1 MFLVGVRLL
10 YEELEVFMKRLTF
23 VFFVLFIIL
32 GFTDGVAQALVTLSG
47 KVTSSD
53 GSPVVQA
60 TLAVEGTSYGTYSDD
75 NGNYTLS
82 LPEGKYTL
90 VVSFVG
96 FKSQRKDIGLTG
108 KKVVDFVL
116 QEDAVGLKDV
126 EVYAKSKSQKLRE
139 SSFAVNALDVKP
151 IVNSLNNLNELVNRA
166 SGIKVRQEGG
176 VGSDFDLSINGMSGN
191 SVRYF
196 IDGVP
201 LETKGSEVSLANLPV
216 NIIDHIEMY
225 KGVVPSYLG
234 SDALGGAINI
244 VTKKEK
250 KNYLDVS
257 YGIGSFHTHKAD
269 MNAQIVFPKSGI
281 IVRPT
286 VGVNYSKNDY
296 MMKGVEVWDE
306 SVRKYVPSDR
316 KRFHDD
322 YFSLLAQVEVGVT
335 GKSWADDFFV
345 TASYSKVNKEL
356 QTGSIQTK
364 VYGMAER
371 KGDAYNVSAQYRK
384 KDFILKGL
392 QMQSVLSHTWDHS
405 LTVDTAYRVYD
416 WNGDYIESSRNEITG
431 RERSLRHYKRPTTM
445 FRSNWDYLINQHHS
459 INFNYLVNRT
469 GNDRYDD
476 VDDSFVPSND
486 IVCKH
491 IIGLSYHQQFLQN
504 KIENT
509 FFVKDYVNHLNIRQ
523 TDLYWQTGSDKVMG
537 SNTNN
542 YWGYGVGTRIKFI
555 EPVALKVSF
564 EHSVRLPLARELLGN
579 GSTIYA
585 NTALNPERSDNVNVG
600 AFGTWHPAT
609 GHSLYYEVNGFMRFV
624 DDYIQAVVAEK
635 EGMMQYENV
644 PAVHIKGVEGEVRYS
659 WKRNLQCMANVSWQD
674 ARDQRKYK
682 DDGKLSATYL
692 NRVPNRPWLFG
703 AAEANYTFYDV
714 LLKNSSLRLGAS
726 YQWVHWYFLT
736 WEAYGAKESKAQIPA
751 QHVIN
756 ADMTYSLENGKY
768 NISVSCDNIFDRLV
782 YDHYKLQKPG
792 RSFFLKFRMFLN

>member
-1 MFLVGVRLL
+1 
-10 YEELEVFMKRLTF
+10 MKRLTF

-53 GSPVVQA
+53 GSPVAQA
-60 TLAVEGTSYGTYSDD
+60 TLAVEGTSYGTYSDN

-82 LPEGKYTL
+82 LPEGKYILTA
-90 VVSFVG
+90 SFVG
-96 FKSQRKDIGLTG
+96 FKSQRKNIELRR
-108 KKVVDFVL
+108 KKSVDFVL
-116 QEDAVGLKDV
+116 QENAVGLKDV

-306 SVRKYVPSDR
+306 SVRKYVPSNR

-335 GKSWADDFFV
+335 GKPWADDFFV

-371 KGDAYNVSAQYRK
+371 NGDAYNVSAQYRK

-392 QMQSVLSHTWDHS
+392 QMQSILSHTWDHS

-445 FRSNWDYLINQHHS
+445 FRSNWDYRINQHHS
-459 INFNYLVNRT
+459 VNFNYLVNRT

-523 TDLYWQTGSDKVMG
+523 TDLYWQTGSDEVIG

-542 YWGYGVGTRIKFI
+542 YWGYGVGTRVKFI

-692 NRVPNRPWLFG
+692 DRVPNRPWLFG

-756 ADMTYSLENGKY
+756 ADMTYSLGNGKY

>member
-1 MFLVGVRLL
+1 
-10 YEELEVFMKRLTF
+10 MKRLTF

-32 GFTDGVAQALVTLSG
+32 GLTDGVAQAFVTLSG

-53 GSPVVQA
+53 GTPVVQA

-75 NGNYTLS
+75 NGNYSLS

-96 FKSQRKDIGLTG
+96 FKSQRKDIELRG
-108 KKVVDFVL
+108 KKSVDFIL

-269 MNAQIVFPKSGI
+269 MNAQIVFPKSGL

-392 QMQSVLSHTWDHS
+392 QMQSILSHTWDHS

-431 RERSLRHYKRPTTM
+431 REKSLRHYKRPTTM
-445 FRSNWDYLINQHHS
+445 FRSNWDYRINQHHS

-523 TDLYWQTGSDKVMG
+523 TDLYWQTGSDEVMG

-542 YWGYGVGTRIKFI
+542 YWGYGVGTRVKFL
-555 EPVALKVSF
+555 EPVALKISF

-585 NTALNPERSDNVNVG
+585 NTALNPERSDNVNLG

-714 LLKNSSLRLGAS
+714 LLKNSSLRLGTS

-736 WEAYGAKESKAQIPA
+736 WEAYGSKESKAQIPA

>member
-1 MFLVGVRLL
+1 
-10 YEELEVFMKRLTF
+10 MKHLTF
-23 VFFVLFIIL
+23 IFIFFLAVF
-32 GFTDGVAQALVTLSG
+32 GFSDALAQELAILSG
-47 KVTSSD
+47 KITSSD
-53 GSPVVQA
+53 GHPVAQA
-60 TLAVEGTSYGTYSDD
+60 SLAIEGTSYGTYSND
-75 NGNYTLS
+75 NGSYRLE
-82 LPEGKYTL
+82 LPEGTYT
-90 VVSFVG
+90 VVASFIG
-96 FKSQRKDIGLTG
+96 YESQKKSVKLTE
-108 KKVVDFVL
+108 KKTVDFILKEETV
-116 QEDAVGLKDV
+116 ALKDV

-139 SSFAVNALDVKP
+139 GAFAVNALDVKP
-151 IVNSLNNLNELVNRA
+151 VVNSLSNLNELVNRT
-166 SGIKVRQEGG
+166 SGVKVRQEGG
-176 VGSDFDLSINGMSGN
+176 VGSDYDLSINGMSGN

-225 KGVVPSYLG
+225 KGVVPAYLG

-250 KNYLDVS
+250 KNYLDMS

-269 MNAQIVFPKSGI
+269 LNAQIVFPKSGV

-296 MMKGVEVWDE
+296 TMKGVEVWDE
-306 SVRKYVPSDR
+306 SVRKYVPSNR

-335 GKSWADDFFV
+335 GKPWADDFFV
-345 TASYSKVNKEL
+345 TASYSKVDKEL

-371 KGDAYNVSAQYRK
+371 NGSAYNVSAQYRK
-384 KDFILKGL
+384 KDFLLKGL
-392 QMQSVLSHTWDHS
+392 QMHSMLSHTWEYS

-445 FRSNWDYLINQHHS
+445 FRSNWDYRFNPQHAV
-459 INFNYLVNRT
+459 NLNYLVNRT
-469 GNDRYDD
+469 GNDRYDE
-476 VDDSFVPSND
+476 VDSGFEPSND
-486 IVCKH
+486 VVCKH
-491 IIGLSYHQQFLQN
+491 IIGLSYHQQLWQD
-504 KIENT
+504 KMENT

-523 TDLYWQTGSDKVMG
+523 TDLYWQTGSDKVKG
-537 SNTNN
+537 ESTGN
-542 YWGYGVGTRIKFI
+542 YWGYGAGTRVSFW
-555 EPVALKVSF
+555 EPLALKASF

-585 NTALNPERSDNVNVG
+585 NTALNPEKSDNVNLGV
-600 AFGTWHPAT
+600 FGTWHPGA
-609 GHSLYYEVNGFMRFV
+609 GHVLYYEVNGFMRFV

-635 EGMMQYENV
+635 EGMMQYQNV
-644 PAVHIKGVEGEVRYS
+644 PAVHIKGLEGEVRYS

-682 DDGKLSATYL
+682 EDGKLSATYL

-703 AAEANYTFYDV
+703 AAEVNYTFHDV
-714 LLKNSSLRLGAS
+714 CRKTAACVWRPL
-726 YQWVHWYFLT
+726 
-736 WEAYGAKESKAQIPA
+736 
-751 QHVIN
+751 
-756 ADMTYSLENGKY
+756 
-768 NISVSCDNIFDRLV
+768 ISGYTGTI
-782 YDHYKLQKPG
+782 
-792 RSFFLKFRMFLN
+792 

>member
-1 MFLVGVRLL
+1 
-10 YEELEVFMKRLTF
+10 MKHLTF
-23 VFFVLFIIL
+23 VFIFFWAVF
-32 GFTDGVAQALVTLSG
+32 GFSDALAQELAILSG
-47 KVTSSD
+47 KITSSD
-53 GSPVVQA
+53 GHPVAQA
-60 TLAVEGTSYGTYSDD
+60 SLAIEGTSYGTYSND
-75 NGNYTLS
+75 NGSYRLE
-82 LPEGKYTL
+82 LPEGTYT
-90 VVSFVG
+90 VIASFIG
-96 FKSQRKDIGLTG
+96 YESQKKSVKLTG
-108 KKVVDFVL
+108 KKTVDFIL
-116 QEDAVGLKDV
+116 QEETVALKDV

-139 SSFAVNALDVKP
+139 GAFAVNALDVKP
-151 IVNSLNNLNELVNRA
+151 VVNSLSNLNELVNRT

-176 VGSDFDLSINGMSGN
+176 VGSDYDLSINGMSGN

-196 IDGVP
+196 IDGAP

-225 KGVVPSYLG
+225 KGVVPAYLG

-250 KNYLDVS
+250 KNYLDMS

-269 MNAQIVFPKSGI
+269 LNAQIVFPKSGV

-296 MMKGVEVWDE
+296 TMKGVEVWDE
-306 SVRKYVPSDR
+306 SVRKYVPSNR

-335 GKSWADDFFV
+335 GKPWADDFFV
-345 TASYSKVNKEL
+345 TASYSKVDKEL

-371 KGDAYNVSAQYRK
+371 NGSAYNVSAQYRK
-384 KDFILKGL
+384 KDFLLKGL
-392 QMQSVLSHTWDHS
+392 QMHSMLSHTWDYS

-445 FRSNWDYLINQHHS
+445 FRSNWDYRFNPKHAVNL
-459 INFNYLVNRT
+459 NYLVNRT
-469 GNDRYDD
+469 GNDRYDE
-476 VDDSFVPSND
+476 VDSSFEPSND
-486 IVCKH
+486 VVCKH
-491 IIGLSYHQQFLQN
+491 ILGLSYHQQLWQD
-504 KIENT
+504 KMENT

-523 TDLYWQTGSDKVMG
+523 TDLYWQTGSDKVKG
-537 SNTNN
+537 ESTGN
-542 YWGYGVGTRIKFI
+542 YWGYGVGTRVSFW
-555 EPVALKVSF
+555 EPLALKASF

-585 NTALNPERSDNVNVG
+585 NTALNPEKSDNVNLGV
-600 AFGTWHPAT
+600 FGTWHPGA
-609 GHSLYYEVNGFMRFV
+609 GHVLYYEVNGFMRFV

-644 PAVHIKGVEGEVRYS
+644 PAVHIKGLEGEVRYS
-659 WKRNLQCMANVSWQD
+659 WKQNLQCMANVSWQD

-682 DDGKLSATYL
+682 EDGKLSATYL

-703 AAEANYTFYDV
+703 AAEVNYTFHDV
-714 LLKNSSLRLGAS
+714 CRKNSSLRLETS
-726 YQWVHWYFLT
+726 YQWVHWYYLT

-751 QHVIN
+751 QHVVN
-756 ADMTYSLENGKY
+756 AGVTYSLENGRY
-768 NISVSCDNIFDRLV
+768 NLSVSCDNIFDRLV

-792 RSFFLKFRMFLN
+792 RSFFLKFRVFLN

>member
-1 MFLVGVRLL
+1 
-10 YEELEVFMKRLTF
+10 MKHLTF
-23 VFFVLFIIL
+23 IFIFFLAVF
-32 GFTDGVAQALVTLSG
+32 GFSDALAQEIAILSG
-47 KVTSSD
+47 KITSSD
-53 GSPVVQA
+53 GHPVAQA
-60 TLAVEGTSYGTYSDD
+60 SLAIEGTSYGTYSND
-75 NGNYTLS
+75 NGSYRLE
-82 LPEGKYTL
+82 LPEGTYT
-90 VVSFVG
+90 VVTSFIG
-96 FKSQRKDIGLTG
+96 YESQKKSVRLTG
-108 KKVVDFVL
+108 KKTMDFIL
-116 QEDAVGLKDV
+116 QEETVALKDV

-139 SSFAVNALDVKP
+139 GAFAVNALDVKP
-151 IVNSLNNLNELVNRA
+151 VVNSLSNLNELVNRT
-166 SGIKVRQEGG
+166 SGVKVRQEGG
-176 VGSDFDLSINGMSGN
+176 VGSDYDLSINGMSGN

-225 KGVVPSYLG
+225 KGVVPAYLG

-250 KNYLDVS
+250 KNYLDMS

-269 MNAQIVFPKSGI
+269 LNAQIVFPKSGV

-286 VGVNYSKNDY
+286 VGVNYSKNNY
-296 MMKGVEVWDE
+296 TMKGVEVWDE
-306 SVRKYVPSDR
+306 SVRKYVPSNR

-335 GKSWADDFFV
+335 GKPWADDFFV
-345 TASYSKVNKEL
+345 TASYSKVDKEL

-371 KGDAYNVSAQYRK
+371 NGSAYNVSAQYRK
-384 KDFILKGL
+384 KDFLVKGL
-392 QMQSVLSHTWDHS
+392 QMHSMLSHTWDYS

-445 FRSNWDYLINQHHS
+445 FRSNWDYRFNPQHAV
-459 INFNYLVNRT
+459 NLNYLVNRT
-469 GNDRYDD
+469 GNDRYDEM
-476 VDDSFVPSND
+476 DSSFEPSND
-486 IVCKH
+486 VVCKH
-491 IIGLSYHQQFLQN
+491 IIGLSYHQQLWQD
-504 KIENT
+504 KMENT

-523 TDLYWQTGSDKVMG
+523 TDLYWQTGSDKVKG
-537 SNTNN
+537 ESTGN
-542 YWGYGVGTRIKFI
+542 YWGYGAGTRVSFG
-555 EPVALKVSF
+555 EPLALKASF

-585 NTALNPERSDNVNVG
+585 NTALNPEKSDNVNLGV
-600 AFGTWHPAT
+600 FGTWHPGA
-609 GHSLYYEVNGFMRFV
+609 GHVLYYEVNGFMRFV

-635 EGMMQYENV
+635 EGMMQYQNV
-644 PAVHIKGVEGEVRYS
+644 PAVHIKGLEGEVRYS

-682 DDGKLSATYL
+682 EDGKLSATYL

-703 AAEANYTFYDV
+703 AAEVNYTFHDV
-714 LLKNSSLRLGAS
+714 CRKNSSLRLETS
-726 YQWVHWYFLT
+726 YQWVHWYYLT

-751 QHVIN
+751 QHVVN
-756 ADMTYSLENGKY
+756 AGVTYSLENGRY
-768 NISVSCDNIFDRLV
+768 NLSVSCDNIFDRLV
-782 YDHYKLQKPG
+782 YDHYKLQKAG
-792 RSFFLKFRMFLN
+792 RSFFLKFRVFLN

>member
-1 MFLVGVRLL
+1 
-10 YEELEVFMKRLTF
+10 MKRLTF

-32 GFTDGVAQALVTLSG
+32 SLSEGVAQVLVTLSG

-53 GSPVVQA
+53 GTPVVQA

-75 NGNYTLS
+75 NGNYSLS

-96 FKSQRKDIGLTG
+96 FKSQRKNIELRG
-108 KKVVDFVL
+108 KKSVDFIL

-269 MNAQIVFPKSGI
+269 LNAQIVFPKSGL

-371 KGDAYNVSAQYRK
+371 NGDAYNVSAQYRK

-392 QMQSVLSHTWDHS
+392 QMQSILSHTWDHS

-431 RERSLRHYKRPTTM
+431 REKSLRHYKRPVTM
-445 FRSNWDYLINQHHS
+445 FRSNWDYRINQHHS
-459 INFNYLVNRT
+459 INLNYLVNRT

-476 VDDSFVPSND
+476 VDKSFEPSND

-523 TDLYWQTGSDKVMG
+523 TDLYWQTGSDEVMG
-537 SNTNN
+537 SNTNS
-542 YWGYGVGTRIKFI
+542 YWGYGVGTRVKFI
-555 EPVALKVSF
+555 EPVALKASF

-585 NTALNPERSDNVNVG
+585 NTALDPERSDNVNLG

-644 PAVHIKGVEGEVRYS
+644 PAVHIKGVEGEVRYN
-659 WKRNLQCMANVSWQD
+659 WKRNFQCMANISWQD

-714 LLKNSSLRLGAS
+714 LLKNSSLRLGVS

-751 QHVIN
+751 QHVFN
-756 ADMTYSLENGKY
+756 ADLTYSLENGKY

>member
-1 MFLVGVRLL
+1 
-10 YEELEVFMKRLTF
+10 MKRLTF

-53 GSPVVQA
+53 GSPVAQA
-60 TLAVEGTSYGTYSDD
+60 TLAVEGTSYGTYSDN

-82 LPEGKYTL
+82 LPEGKYILTA
-90 VVSFVG
+90 SFVG
-96 FKSQRKDIGLTG
+96 FKSQRKNIELRR
-108 KKVVDFVL
+108 KKSVDFVL

-269 MNAQIVFPKSGI
+269 MNAQIVFPKSRI

-306 SVRKYVPSDR
+306 SVRKYVPSNR

-335 GKSWADDFFV
+335 GKPWADDFFV

-371 KGDAYNVSAQYRK
+371 NGDAYNVSAQYRK

-392 QMQSVLSHTWDHS
+392 QMQSILSHTWDHS

-445 FRSNWDYLINQHHS
+445 FRSNWDYRINQHHS
-459 INFNYLVNRT
+459 VNFNYLVNRT
-469 GNDRYDD
+469 WNDRYDD

-523 TDLYWQTGSDKVMG
+523 TDLYWQTGSDEVMG

-542 YWGYGVGTRIKFI
+542 YWGYGVGTRMKFI

-714 LLKNSSLRLGAS
+714 SLKNSSLRLGAS

-756 ADMTYSLENGKY
+756 ADMTYSLGNGKY

>member
-1 MFLVGVRLL
+1 
-10 YEELEVFMKRLTF
+10 MKRLTF

-32 GFTDGVAQALVTLSG
+32 GLTDGVAQAFVTLSG

-53 GSPVVQA
+53 GTPVVQA

-75 NGNYTLS
+75 NGNYSLS

-96 FKSQRKDIGLTG
+96 FKSQRKNIELRG
-108 KKVVDFVL
+108 KKSVDFIL

-257 YGIGSFHTHKAD
+257 YGVGSFHTHKAD
-269 MNAQIVFPKSGI
+269 MNAQIVFPKSGL

-371 KGDAYNVSAQYRK
+371 NGDAYNLSAQYRK

-392 QMQSVLSHTWDHS
+392 QMQSILSHTWDHS

-431 RERSLRHYKRPTTM
+431 REKSLRHYKRPTTM
-445 FRSNWDYLINQHHS
+445 FRSNWDYRINQHHS

-509 FFVKDYVNHLNIRQ
+509 FFVKDYINHLNIRQ
-523 TDLYWQTGSDKVMG
+523 TDLYWQTGSDEVMG

-542 YWGYGVGTRIKFI
+542 YWGYGVGTRVKFI
-555 EPVALKVSF
+555 EPVALKASF

-585 NTALNPERSDNVNVG
+585 NTALNPERSDNVNLG

-714 LLKNSSLRLGAS
+714 LLKNSSLRLGTS

>member
-1 MFLVGVRLL
+1 
-10 YEELEVFMKRLTF
+10 MKRLTF
-23 VFFVLFIIL
+23 IFFVLFIIVSL
-32 GFTDGVAQALVTLSG
+32 TEGVAQVLVSLSG

-53 GSPVVQA
+53 GNPVAQA
-60 TLAVEGTSYGTYSDD
+60 TLAVEGTSYGTYSDN
-75 NGNYTLS
+75 NGNYTIY
-82 LPEGKYTL
+82 LPEGKYT
-90 VVSFVG
+90 VVASF
-96 FKSQRKDIGLTG
+96 IGLKNQNKNIELKG
-108 KKVVDFVL
+108 KMIVDFVL
-116 QEDAVGLKDV
+116 EEETVGLKDV

-225 KGVVPSYLG
+225 KGVVPPYLG
-234 SDALGGAINI
+234 ADALGGAINI

-257 YGIGSFHTHKAD
+257 YGIGSFHTHKVD
-269 MNAQIVFPKSGI
+269 MNAQIVFPKSGL

-322 YFSLLAQVEVGVT
+322 YFSLLTQVEVGVT
-335 GKSWADDFFV
+335 GKTWADDFFV

-356 QTGSIQTK
+356 QTGSVQTK

-371 KGDAYNVSAQYRK
+371 QGDAYNISAQYRK

-392 QMQSVLSHTWDHS
+392 QMHSILSHTWDHS

-431 RERSLRHYKRPTTM
+431 REKSLRHYKRPTTM
-445 FRSNWDYLINQHHS
+445 FRSNWDYRINQHHS
-459 INFNYLVNRT
+459 INLNYLVNRT

-491 IIGLSYHQQFLQN
+491 IIGISYHQQFLQN
-504 KIENT
+504 RIENT
-509 FFVKDYVNHLNIRQ
+509 FFVKDYINHLNIRQ
-523 TDLYWQTGSDKVMG
+523 TDLYWQTGSDEVMG

-542 YWGYGVGTRIKFI
+542 YWGYGVGTRMKFF
-555 EPVALKVSF
+555 EPVVLKASF

-585 NTALNPERSDNVNVG
+585 NTALNPEKSDNVNLG
-600 AFGTWHPAT
+600 AFGTWHPAA
-609 GHSLYYEVNGFMRFV
+609 GHSLYYEVNGFIRFV

-635 EGMMQYENV
+635 EGLMQYENV

-714 LLKNSSLRLGAS
+714 LLKNSTLRLGTS

-736 WEAYGAKESKAQIPA
+736 WEAYGAIESKARIPA

-756 ADMTYSLENGKY
+756 ADITYSLENGKY
-768 NISVSCDNIFDRLV
+768 NISVSCDNIFDKLV

>member
-1 MFLVGVRLL
+1 
-10 YEELEVFMKRLTF
+10 MKRLTF
-23 VFFVLFIIL
+23 VFYVLFIIL
-32 GFTDGVAQALVTLSG
+32 GLTDGVAQAFVTLSG

-53 GSPVVQA
+53 GTPVVQA

-75 NGNYTLS
+75 NGNYSLS

-96 FKSQRKDIGLTG
+96 FKNQRKNIELRG
-108 KKVVDFVL
+108 KKSVDFIL

-257 YGIGSFHTHKAD
+257 YGVGSFHTHKAD
-269 MNAQIVFPKSGI
+269 MNAQIVFPKSGL

-335 GKSWADDFFV
+335 GKSWADDFFI

-371 KGDAYNVSAQYRK
+371 NGDAYNVSAQYRK

-392 QMQSVLSHTWDHS
+392 QMQSILSHTWDHS
-405 LTVDTAYRVYD
+405 ITVDTAYRVYD

-431 RERSLRHYKRPTTM
+431 REKSLRHYKRPTTM
-445 FRSNWDYLINQHHS
+445 FRSNWDYRINQHHS

-491 IIGLSYHQQFLQN
+491 IIGFSYHQQFLQN

-523 TDLYWQTGSDKVMG
+523 TDLYWQTGSDEVMG

-542 YWGYGVGTRIKFI
+542 YWGYGVGTRVKFL

-585 NTALNPERSDNVNVG
+585 NTALDPERSDNVNLG

-659 WKRNLQCMANVSWQD
+659 WKRNLQCMANISWQD

-714 LLKNSSLRLGAS
+714 LLKNSSLRLGTS

-736 WEAYGAKESKAQIPA
+736 WEAYGSKESKAQIPA

>member
-1 MFLVGVRLL
+1 
-10 YEELEVFMKRLTF
+10 MKHLTF
-23 VFFVLFIIL
+23 VFIFFWAVF
-32 GFTDGVAQALVTLSG
+32 GFSDALAQELAILSG
-47 KVTSSD
+47 KITSSD
-53 GSPVVQA
+53 GHPVAQA
-60 TLAVEGTSYGTYSDD
+60 SLAIEGTSYGTYSND
-75 NGNYTLS
+75 NGSYRLE
-82 LPEGKYTL
+82 LPEGTYT
-90 VVSFVG
+90 VVASFIG
-96 FKSQRKDIGLTG
+96 YESQKKSVRLTG
-108 KKVVDFVL
+108 RKTMDFIL
-116 QEDAVGLKDV
+116 QEETVALKDV

-139 SSFAVNALDVKP
+139 GAFAVNALDVKP
-151 IVNSLNNLNELVNRA
+151 VVNSLSNLNELVNRT
-166 SGIKVRQEGG
+166 SGVKVRQEGG
-176 VGSDFDLSINGMSGN
+176 VGSDYDLSINGMSGN

-225 KGVVPSYLG
+225 KGVVPAYLG

-250 KNYLDVS
+250 KNYLDMS

-269 MNAQIVFPKSGI
+269 LNAQIVFPKSGV

-296 MMKGVEVWDE
+296 TMKGVEVWDE
-306 SVRKYVPSDR
+306 SVRKYVPSNR

-335 GKSWADDFFV
+335 GKPWADDFFV
-345 TASYSKVNKEL
+345 TASYSKVDKEL

-364 VYGMAER
+364 VYGMAGR
-371 KGDAYNVSAQYRK
+371 NGSAYNVSAQYRK
-384 KDFILKGL
+384 KDFLLKGL
-392 QMQSVLSHTWDHS
+392 QMHSMLSHTWDYS

-445 FRSNWDYLINQHHS
+445 FRSNWDYRFNPQHAV
-459 INFNYLVNRT
+459 NLNYLVNRT
-469 GNDRYDD
+469 GNDRYDK
-476 VDDSFVPSND
+476 VDSSFEPSND
-486 IVCKH
+486 VVCKH
-491 IIGLSYHQQFLQN
+491 IIGLSYHQQLWQD
-504 KIENT
+504 KMENT

-523 TDLYWQTGSDKVMG
+523 TDLYWQTGSDKVKG
-537 SNTNN
+537 ESTGN
-542 YWGYGVGTRIKFI
+542 YWGYGAGTRVSFW
-555 EPVALKVSF
+555 EPLALKASF

-585 NTALNPERSDNVNVG
+585 NTALNPEKSDNVNLGV
-600 AFGTWHPAT
+600 FGTWHPGA
-609 GHSLYYEVNGFMRFV
+609 GHVLYYEVNGFMRFV

-635 EGMMQYENV
+635 EGMMQYLNV
-644 PAVHIKGVEGEVRYS
+644 PAVHIKGLEGEVRYS

-682 DDGKLSATYL
+682 EDGKLSATYL

-703 AAEANYTFYDV
+703 AAEVNYTFHDV
-714 LLKNSSLRLGAS
+714 CRKNSSLRLETS
-726 YQWVHWYFLT
+726 YQWVHWYYLT

-751 QHVIN
+751 QDVVN
-756 ADMTYSLENGKY
+756 AGVTYSLENGRY
-768 NISVSCDNIFDRLV
+768 NLSVSCDNIFDRLV

-792 RSFFLKFRMFLN
+792 RSFFLKFRVFLN

>member
-1 MFLVGVRLL
+1 
-10 YEELEVFMKRLTF
+10 MKRLTF

-53 GSPVVQA
+53 GSPVAQA

-96 FKSQRKDIGLTG
+96 FKSQRKNIGLTG

-306 SVRKYVPSDR
+306 SVRKYVPSNR

-335 GKSWADDFFV
+335 GKPWADDFFV

-371 KGDAYNVSAQYRK
+371 NGDAYNVSAQYRK

-392 QMQSVLSHTWDHS
+392 QMQSILSHTWDHS

-445 FRSNWDYLINQHHS
+445 FRSNWDYRINQHHS
-459 INFNYLVNRT
+459 VNFNYLVNRT

-523 TDLYWQTGSDKVMG
+523 TDLYWQTGSDEVMG

-542 YWGYGVGTRIKFI
+542 YWGYGVGTRVKFI

-756 ADMTYSLENGKY
+756 ADMTYSLGNGKY

>member
-1 MFLVGVRLL
+1 
-10 YEELEVFMKRLTF
+10 MKRLTF

-53 GSPVVQA
+53 GSPVAQA
-60 TLAVEGTSYGTYSDD
+60 TLAVEGTSYGTYSDN

-82 LPEGKYTL
+82 LPEGKYILTA
-90 VVSFVG
+90 SFVG
-96 FKSQRKDIGLTG
+96 FKSQRKNIELRR
-108 KKVVDFVL
+108 KKSVDFVL

-286 VGVNYSKNDY
+286 VGINYSKNDY

-306 SVRKYVPSDR
+306 SVRKYVPSNR

-335 GKSWADDFFV
+335 GKPWADDFFV

-371 KGDAYNVSAQYRK
+371 NGDAYNVSAQYRK

-445 FRSNWDYLINQHHS
+445 FRSNWDYRINQHHS

-491 IIGLSYHQQFLQN
+491 ILGLSYHQQFLQN

-523 TDLYWQTGSDKVMG
+523 TDLYWQTGSDEVMG

-542 YWGYGVGTRIKFI
+542 YWGYGVGTRMKFI

-756 ADMTYSLENGKY
+756 ADMTYSLGNGKY

-782 YDHYKLQKPG
+782 YDHYKLQKRG

>member
-1 MFLVGVRLL
+1 
-10 YEELEVFMKRLTF
+10 MKHLTF
-23 VFFVLFIIL
+23 VFIFFLAVF
-32 GFTDGVAQALVTLSG
+32 GFSDALAQEIAILSG
-47 KVTSSD
+47 KITSSD
-53 GSPVVQA
+53 GHPVAQA
-60 TLAVEGTSYGTYSDD
+60 SLAIEGTSYGTYSND
-75 NGNYTLS
+75 NGSYRLELREGTYT
-82 LPEGKYTL
+82 
-90 VVSFVG
+90 VVASFIG
-96 FKSQRKDIGLTG
+96 YESQKKSVRLTG
-108 KKVVDFVL
+108 KKMVDFILKEETV
-116 QEDAVGLKDV
+116 ALKDV

-139 SSFAVNALDVKP
+139 GAFAVNALDVKP
-151 IVNSLNNLNELVNRA
+151 VVNSLSNLNELVNRT
-166 SGIKVRQEGG
+166 SGVKVRQEGG
-176 VGSDFDLSINGMSGN
+176 VGSDYDLSINGMSGN

-225 KGVVPSYLG
+225 KGVVPAYLG

-250 KNYLDVS
+250 KNYLDMS

-269 MNAQIVFPKSGI
+269 LNAQIVFPKSGV

-296 MMKGVEVWDE
+296 TMKGVEVWDE
-306 SVRKYVPSDR
+306 SVRKYVPSNR

-335 GKSWADDFFV
+335 GKPWADDFFV
-345 TASYSKVNKEL
+345 TASYSKVDKEL

-371 KGDAYNVSAQYRK
+371 NGSACNVSAQYRK
-384 KDFILKGL
+384 KDFLVKGL
-392 QMQSVLSHTWDHS
+392 QMHSMLSHTWDYS

-445 FRSNWDYLINQHHS
+445 FRSNWDYRFNPKHAVNL
-459 INFNYLVNRT
+459 NYLVNRT
-469 GNDRYDD
+469 GNDRYDE
-476 VDDSFVPSND
+476 VDSGFEPSND
-486 IVCKH
+486 VVCKH
-491 IIGLSYHQQFLQN
+491 IIGLSYHQQLWQD
-504 KIENT
+504 KMENT

-523 TDLYWQTGSDKVMG
+523 TDLYWQTGSDKVKG
-537 SNTNN
+537 ESTGN
-542 YWGYGVGTRIKFI
+542 YWGYGAGTRVSFW
-555 EPVALKVSF
+555 EPLALKASF

-585 NTALNPERSDNVNVG
+585 NTALNPEKSDNVNLGV
-600 AFGTWHPAT
+600 FGTWHPGA
-609 GHSLYYEVNGFMRFV
+609 GHVLYYEVNGFMRFV

-644 PAVHIKGVEGEVRYS
+644 PAVHIKGLEGEVRYS

-682 DDGKLSATYL
+682 EDGKLSATYL

-703 AAEANYTFYDV
+703 AAEVNYTFHDV
-714 LLKNSSLRLGAS
+714 CRKNSSLRLETS
-726 YQWVHWYFLT
+726 YQWVHWYYLT

-751 QHVIN
+751 QHVVN
-756 ADMTYSLENGKY
+756 AGVTYSLENGRY
-768 NISVSCDNIFDRLV
+768 NLSVSCDNIFDRLV

-792 RSFFLKFRMFLN
+792 RSFFLKFRVFLN

>member
-1 MFLVGVRLL
+1 
-10 YEELEVFMKRLTF
+10 MKRLTF
-23 VFFVLFIIL
+23 VFYVLFIIL
-32 GFTDGVAQALVTLSG
+32 GLTDGVAQAFVTLSG

-53 GSPVVQA
+53 GTPVVQA

-75 NGNYTLS
+75 NGNYSLS

-96 FKSQRKDIGLTG
+96 FKSQRKNIELRG
-108 KKVVDFVL
+108 KKSVDFIL

-269 MNAQIVFPKSGI
+269 MNAQIVFPKSGL

-392 QMQSVLSHTWDHS
+392 QMQSILSHTWDHS

-431 RERSLRHYKRPTTM
+431 REKSLRHYKRPTTM
-445 FRSNWDYLINQHHS
+445 FRSNWDYRINQHHS

-523 TDLYWQTGSDKVMG
+523 TDLYWQTGSDEVMG

-542 YWGYGVGTRIKFI
+542 YWGYGVGTRVKFL
-555 EPVALKVSF
+555 EPVALKISF

-585 NTALNPERSDNVNVG
+585 NTALNPERSDNVNLG

-714 LLKNSSLRLGAS
+714 LLKNSSLRLGTS

-736 WEAYGAKESKAQIPA
+736 WEAYGSKESKAQIPA

>member
-1 MFLVGVRLL
+1 
-10 YEELEVFMKRLTF
+10 MKHLTF
-23 VFFVLFIIL
+23 VFIFFLAVF
-32 GFTDGVAQALVTLSG
+32 GFSDALAQELAILSG
-47 KVTSSD
+47 KITSSD
-53 GSPVVQA
+53 GHPVAQA
-60 TLAVEGTSYGTYSDD
+60 SLAIEGTSYGTYSND
-75 NGNYTLS
+75 NGSYRLE
-82 LPEGKYTL
+82 LPEGTYT
-90 VVSFVG
+90 VVASFIG
-96 FKSQRKDIGLTG
+96 YESQKKSVRLTG
-108 KKVVDFVL
+108 KKTMDFIL
-116 QEDAVGLKDV
+116 QEETVALKDV

-139 SSFAVNALDVKP
+139 GAFAVNALDVKP
-151 IVNSLNNLNELVNRA
+151 VVNSLSNLNELVNRT
-166 SGIKVRQEGG
+166 SGVKVRQEGG
-176 VGSDFDLSINGMSGN
+176 VGSDYDLSINGMSGN

-225 KGVVPSYLG
+225 KGVVPAYLG

-250 KNYLDVS
+250 KNYLDMS

-269 MNAQIVFPKSGI
+269 LNAQIVFSKSGV

-286 VGVNYSKNDY
+286 VGVNYSKNNY
-296 MMKGVEVWDE
+296 TMKGVEVWDE
-306 SVRKYVPSDR
+306 SVRKYVPSNR

-335 GKSWADDFFV
+335 GKPWADDFFV
-345 TASYSKVNKEL
+345 TASYSKVDKEL

-371 KGDAYNVSAQYRK
+371 NGSAYNVSAQYRK
-384 KDFILKGL
+384 KDFLVKGL
-392 QMQSVLSHTWDHS
+392 QMHSMLSHTWDYS

-445 FRSNWDYLINQHHS
+445 FRSNWDYRFNPQHAV
-459 INFNYLVNRT
+459 NLNYLVNRT
-469 GNDRYDD
+469 GNDRYDE
-476 VDDSFVPSND
+476 VDSSFEPSND
-486 IVCKH
+486 VVCKH
-491 IIGLSYHQQFLQN
+491 IIGLSYYQQLWQD
-504 KIENT
+504 KMENT

-523 TDLYWQTGSDKVMG
+523 TDLYWQTGSDKVKG
-537 SNTNN
+537 ESTGN
-542 YWGYGVGTRIKFI
+542 YWGYGAGTRVSFW
-555 EPVALKVSF
+555 EPLALKASF

-585 NTALNPERSDNVNVG
+585 NTALNPEKSDNVNLGV
-600 AFGTWHPAT
+600 FGTWHPGA
-609 GHSLYYEVNGFMRFV
+609 GHVLYYEVNGFMRFV

-644 PAVHIKGVEGEVRYS
+644 PAVHIKGLEGEVRYS

-682 DDGKLSATYL
+682 EDGKLSATYL

-703 AAEANYTFYDV
+703 AAEVNYTFHDV
-714 LLKNSSLRLGAS
+714 CRKNSSLRLETS
-726 YQWVHWYFLT
+726 YQWVHWYYLT

-751 QHVIN
+751 QHVVN
-756 ADMTYSLENGKY
+756 AGVTYSLENGRY
-768 NISVSCDNIFDRLV
+768 NLSVSCDNIFDRLV

-792 RSFFLKFRMFLN
+792 RSFFLKFRVFLN

>member
-1 MFLVGVRLL
+1 
-10 YEELEVFMKRLTF
+10 MKRLTF

-306 SVRKYVPSDR
+306 SVRKYVPSNR

-335 GKSWADDFFV
+335 GKPWADDFFV

-371 KGDAYNVSAQYRK
+371 NGDAYNVSAQYRK

-392 QMQSVLSHTWDHS
+392 QMQSVLSHTWEHS

-431 RERSLRHYKRPTTM
+431 REKSLRHYKRPTTM
-445 FRSNWDYLINQHHS
+445 FRSNWDYRINQNHS
-459 INFNYLVNRT
+459 INLNYLVNRT

-674 ARDQRKYK
+674 ARDRRKYK

>member
-1 MFLVGVRLL
+1 
-10 YEELEVFMKRLTF
+10 MKHLTF
-23 VFFVLFIIL
+23 VFIFFLAVF
-32 GFTDGVAQALVTLSG
+32 GFSDALAQELAILSG
-47 KVTSSD
+47 KITSSD
-53 GSPVVQA
+53 GHPVAQA
-60 TLAVEGTSYGTYSDD
+60 SLAIEGTSYGTYSND
-75 NGNYTLS
+75 NGSYRLE
-82 LPEGKYTL
+82 LPEGTYT
-90 VVSFVG
+90 VVASFIG
-96 FKSQRKDIGLTG
+96 YESQKKSVKLTG
-108 KKVVDFVL
+108 KKTVDFILKEETVT
-116 QEDAVGLKDV
+116 LKDV

-139 SSFAVNALDVKP
+139 GAFAVNALDVKP
-151 IVNSLNNLNELVNRA
+151 VVNSLSNLNELVNRT
-166 SGIKVRQEGG
+166 SGVKVRQEGG
-176 VGSDFDLSINGMSGN
+176 VGSDYDLSINGMSGN

-225 KGVVPSYLG
+225 KGVVPAYLG

-250 KNYLDVS
+250 KNYLDMS

-269 MNAQIVFPKSGI
+269 LNAQIVFPKSGV

-296 MMKGVEVWDE
+296 TMKGVEVWDE
-306 SVRKYVPSDR
+306 SVRKYVPSNR

-335 GKSWADDFFV
+335 GKPWADDFFV
-345 TASYSKVNKEL
+345 TASYSKVDKEL

-371 KGDAYNVSAQYRK
+371 NGSAYNVSAQYRK
-384 KDFILKGL
+384 KDFLVKGL
-392 QMQSVLSHTWDHS
+392 QMHSMLSHTWDYS

-445 FRSNWDYLINQHHS
+445 FRSNWDYRFNPQHAV
-459 INFNYLVNRT
+459 NLNYLVNRT
-469 GNDRYDD
+469 GNDRYDE
-476 VDDSFVPSND
+476 VDSSFEPSND
-486 IVCKH
+486 VVCKH
-491 IIGLSYHQQFLQN
+491 IIGLSYHQQMWQD
-504 KIENT
+504 KMENT

-523 TDLYWQTGSDKVMG
+523 TDLYWQTGSDKVKG
-537 SNTNN
+537 ESTGN
-542 YWGYGVGTRIKFI
+542 YWGYGAGTRVSFW
-555 EPVALKVSF
+555 EPLALKASF

-585 NTALNPERSDNVNVG
+585 NTALNPEKSDNVNLGV
-600 AFGTWHPAT
+600 FGTWHPGA
-609 GHSLYYEVNGFMRFV
+609 GHVLYYEVNGFMRFV

-635 EGMMQYENV
+635 EGMMQYQNV

-682 DDGKLSATYL
+682 EDGKLSATYL
-692 NRVPNRPWLFG
+692 NQVPNRPWLFG
-703 AAEANYTFYDV
+703 AAEVNYTFHDV
-714 LLKNSSLRLGAS
+714 CRKNSSLRLETS
-726 YQWVHWYFLT
+726 YQWVHWYYLT

-751 QHVIN
+751 QHVVN
-756 ADMTYSLENGKY
+756 VGVTYSLENGRY
-768 NISVSCDNIFDRLV
+768 NLSVSCDNIFDRLV

-792 RSFFLKFRMFLN
+792 RSFFLKFRVFLN

>member
-1 MFLVGVRLL
+1 
-10 YEELEVFMKRLTF
+10 MKRLTF
-23 VFFVLFIIL
+23 IFFVLFIIVSL
-32 GFTDGVAQALVTLSG
+32 TEGVAQVLVSLSG

-53 GSPVVQA
+53 GNPVPQA
-60 TLAVEGTSYGTYSDD
+60 TLAVEGTSYGTYSDN
-75 NGNYTLS
+75 NGNYTIY
-82 LPEGKYTL
+82 LPEGKYT
-90 VVSFVG
+90 VVASF
-96 FKSQRKDIGLTG
+96 IGLKNQNKNIELKG
-108 KKVVDFVL
+108 KMIVDFVL
-116 QEDAVGLKDV
+116 EEETVGLKDV

-225 KGVVPSYLG
+225 KGVVPPYLG
-234 SDALGGAINI
+234 ADALGGAINI

-257 YGIGSFHTHKAD
+257 YGIGSFHTHKVD
-269 MNAQIVFPKSGI
+269 MNAQIVFPKSGL

-322 YFSLLAQVEVGVT
+322 YFSLLTQVEVGVT
-335 GKSWADDFFV
+335 GKTWADDFFV

-356 QTGSIQTK
+356 QTGSVQTK

-371 KGDAYNVSAQYRK
+371 QGDAYNISAQYRK

-392 QMQSVLSHTWDHS
+392 QMHSILSHTWDHS

-431 RERSLRHYKRPTTM
+431 REKSLRHYKRPTTM
-445 FRSNWDYLINQHHS
+445 LRSNWDYRINQHHS
-459 INFNYLVNRT
+459 INLNYLVNRT

-504 KIENT
+504 RIENT
-509 FFVKDYVNHLNIRQ
+509 FFVKDYINHLNIRQ
-523 TDLYWQTGSDKVMG
+523 TDLYWQTGSDEAMG

-542 YWGYGVGTRIKFI
+542 YWGYGVGTRMKFL
-555 EPVALKVSF
+555 EPVAVKASF

-585 NTALNPERSDNVNVG
+585 NTALNPEKSDNVNLG
-600 AFGTWHPAT
+600 AFGTWHPAA
-609 GHSLYYEVNGFMRFV
+609 GHSLYYEVNGFIRFV

-635 EGMMQYENV
+635 EGLMQYENV

-714 LLKNSSLRLGAS
+714 LLKNSTLRLGTS

-736 WEAYGAKESKAQIPA
+736 WEAYGAIESKARIPA

-756 ADMTYSLENGKY
+756 ADITYSLENGKY
-768 NISVSCDNIFDRLV
+768 NISVSCDNIFDKLV

>member
-1 MFLVGVRLL
+1 
-10 YEELEVFMKRLTF
+10 MKCLTF
-23 VFFVLFIIL
+23 IFFVLFIIVSL
-32 GFTDGVAQALVTLSG
+32 TEGVAQVLVSLSG

-53 GSPVVQA
+53 GNPVAQA
-60 TLAVEGTSYGTYSDD
+60 TLAVEGTSYGTYSDN
-75 NGNYTLS
+75 NGNYTIY
-82 LPEGKYTL
+82 LPEGKYT
-90 VVSFVG
+90 VVASF
-96 FKSQRKDIGLTG
+96 IGLKNQNKNIELKG
-108 KKVVDFVL
+108 KMIVDFVL
-116 QEDAVGLKDV
+116 EEETVGLKDV

-234 SDALGGAINI
+234 ADALGGAINI

-257 YGIGSFHTHKAD
+257 YGIGSFHTHKVD
-269 MNAQIVFPKSGI
+269 MNAQIVFPKSGL

-322 YFSLLAQVEVGVT
+322 YFSLLTQVEVGVT
-335 GKSWADDFFV
+335 GKTWADDFFV
-345 TASYSKVNKEL
+345 TASYSKVKKEL
-356 QTGSIQTK
+356 QTGSVQTK

-371 KGDAYNVSAQYRK
+371 QGDAYNISAQYRK
-384 KDFILKGL
+384 KNFILKGL
-392 QMQSVLSHTWDHS
+392 QMHSILSHTWDHS

-431 RERSLRHYKRPTTM
+431 REKSLRHYKRPTTM
-445 FRSNWDYLINQHHS
+445 FRSNWDYRINQHHS
-459 INFNYLVNRT
+459 INLNYLVNRT

-504 KIENT
+504 RIENT
-509 FFVKDYVNHLNIRQ
+509 FFVKDYINHLNIRQ
-523 TDLYWQTGSDKVMG
+523 TDLYWQTGSDEVMG

-542 YWGYGVGTRIKFI
+542 YWGYGVGTRMKFL
-555 EPVALKVSF
+555 EPVAVKASF

-585 NTALNPERSDNVNVG
+585 NTALNPEKSDNVNLG
-600 AFGTWHPAT
+600 AFGTWHPAA
-609 GHSLYYEVNGFMRFV
+609 GHSLYYEVNGFIRFV

-659 WKRNLQCMANVSWQD
+659 WNRNLQCMANVSWQD

-714 LLKNSSLRLGAS
+714 LLKNSTLRLGTS

-736 WEAYGAKESKAQIPA
+736 WEAYGAIESKARIPA

-756 ADMTYSLENGKY
+756 ADITYSLENGKY
-768 NISVSCDNIFDRLV
+768 NISVSCDNIFDKLV

>member
-1 MFLVGVRLL
+1 
-10 YEELEVFMKRLTF
+10 MKRLTF

-32 GFTDGVAQALVTLSG
+32 GLTDGVAQAFVTLSG

-53 GSPVVQA
+53 GTPVVQA

-75 NGNYTLS
+75 NGNYSLS

-96 FKSQRKDIGLTG
+96 FKSQRKNIELRG
-108 KKVVDFVL
+108 KKSVDFIL

-269 MNAQIVFPKSGI
+269 MNAQIVFPKSGL

-371 KGDAYNVSAQYRK
+371 NGDAYNVSAQYRK

-392 QMQSVLSHTWDHS
+392 QMQSILSHTWDHS

-431 RERSLRHYKRPTTM
+431 REKSLRHYKRPTTM
-445 FRSNWDYLINQHHS
+445 FRSNWDYRINQHHS
-459 INFNYLVNRT
+459 VNFNYLVNRT

-523 TDLYWQTGSDKVMG
+523 TDLYWQTGSDEVMG

-542 YWGYGVGTRIKFI
+542 YWGYGVGTRVKFI
-555 EPVALKVSF
+555 EPVALKASF

-585 NTALNPERSDNVNVG
+585 NTALDPERSDNVNLG

-714 LLKNSSLRLGAS
+714 LLKNSSLRLGTS

>member
-1 MFLVGVRLL
+1 
-10 YEELEVFMKRLTF
+10 MKHLTF
-23 VFFVLFIIL
+23 VFIFFWAVF
-32 GFTDGVAQALVTLSG
+32 GFSDALAQELAILSG
-47 KVTSSD
+47 KITSSD
-53 GSPVVQA
+53 GHPVAQA
-60 TLAVEGTSYGTYSDD
+60 SLAIEGTSYGTYSND
-75 NGNYTLS
+75 NGSYRLE
-82 LPEGKYTL
+82 LPEGTYT
-90 VVSFVG
+90 VIASFIG
-96 FKSQRKDIGLTG
+96 YESQKKSVKLTG
-108 KKVVDFVL
+108 KKTVDFIL
-116 QEDAVGLKDV
+116 QEETVALKDV

-139 SSFAVNALDVKP
+139 GAFAVNALDVKP
-151 IVNSLNNLNELVNRA
+151 VVNSLSNLNELVNRT

-176 VGSDFDLSINGMSGN
+176 VGSDYDLSINGMSGN

-196 IDGVP
+196 IDGAP

-225 KGVVPSYLG
+225 KGVVPAYLG

-250 KNYLDVS
+250 KNYLDMS

-269 MNAQIVFPKSGI
+269 LNAQIVFPKSGV

-296 MMKGVEVWDE
+296 TMKGVEVWDE
-306 SVRKYVPSDR
+306 SVRKYVPSNR

-335 GKSWADDFFV
+335 GKPWADDFFV
-345 TASYSKVNKEL
+345 TASYSKVDKEL

-371 KGDAYNVSAQYRK
+371 NGSAYNVSAQYRK
-384 KDFILKGL
+384 KDFLLKGL
-392 QMQSVLSHTWDHS
+392 QMHSMLSHTWDYS

-445 FRSNWDYLINQHHS
+445 FRSNWDYRFNPKHAVNL
-459 INFNYLVNRT
+459 NYLVNRT
-469 GNDRYDD
+469 GNDRYDE
-476 VDDSFVPSND
+476 VDSSFEPSND
-486 IVCKH
+486 VVCKH
-491 IIGLSYHQQFLQN
+491 ILGLSYHQQLWQD
-504 KIENT
+504 KMENT

-523 TDLYWQTGSDKVMG
+523 TDLYWQTGSDKG
-537 SNTNN
+537 KGESTGN
-542 YWGYGVGTRIKFI
+542 YWGYGVGTRVSFW
-555 EPVALKVSF
+555 EPLALKASF

-585 NTALNPERSDNVNVG
+585 NTALNPEKSDNVNLGV
-600 AFGTWHPAT
+600 FGTWHPGA
-609 GHSLYYEVNGFMRFV
+609 GHVLYYEVNGFMRFV

-644 PAVHIKGVEGEVRYS
+644 PAVHIKGLEGEVRYS
-659 WKRNLQCMANVSWQD
+659 WKQNLQCMANVSWQD

-682 DDGKLSATYL
+682 EDGKLSATYL

-703 AAEANYTFYDV
+703 AAEVNYTFHDV
-714 LLKNSSLRLGAS
+714 CRKNSSLRLETS
-726 YQWVHWYFLT
+726 YQWVHWYYLT

-751 QHVIN
+751 QHVVN
-756 ADMTYSLENGKY
+756 AGVTYSLENGRY
-768 NISVSCDNIFDRLV
+768 NLSVSCDNIFDRLV

-792 RSFFLKFRMFLN
+792 RSFFLKFRVFLN

>member
-1 MFLVGVRLL
+1 
-10 YEELEVFMKRLTF
+10 MKHLTF
-23 VFFVLFIIL
+23 VFIFFLAAFDFSDAL
-32 GFTDGVAQALVTLSG
+32 AQELAILSG
-47 KVTSSD
+47 KITSSD
-53 GSPVVQA
+53 GHPVAQA
-60 TLAVEGTSYGTYSDD
+60 SLAIEGTSYGTYSND
-75 NGNYTLS
+75 NGSYRLE
-82 LPEGKYTL
+82 LPEGTYT
-90 VVSFVG
+90 VVASFIG
-96 FKSQRKDIGLTG
+96 YESQKKSVRLTG
-108 KKVVDFVL
+108 KKTVDFILKEETV
-116 QEDAVGLKDV
+116 ALKDV

-139 SSFAVNALDVKP
+139 GAFAVNALDVKP
-151 IVNSLNNLNELVNRA
+151 VVNSLSNLNELVNRT
-166 SGIKVRQEGG
+166 SGVKVRQEGG
-176 VGSDFDLSINGMSGN
+176 VGSDYDLSINGMSGN

-225 KGVVPSYLG
+225 KGVVPAYLG

-250 KNYLDVS
+250 KNYLDMS

-269 MNAQIVFPKSGI
+269 LNAQIVFPKSGV

-296 MMKGVEVWDE
+296 TMKGVEVWDE
-306 SVRKYVPSDR
+306 SVRKYVPSNR

-335 GKSWADDFFV
+335 GKPWADDFFV
-345 TASYSKVNKEL
+345 TASYSKVDKEL

-371 KGDAYNVSAQYRK
+371 NGSAYNVSAQYRK
-384 KDFILKGL
+384 KDFLLKGL
-392 QMQSVLSHTWDHS
+392 QMHSMLSHTWDYS
-405 LTVDTAYRVYD
+405 LTVDTAYRAYD

-431 RERSLRHYKRPTTM
+431 RERLLRHYKRPTTM
-445 FRSNWDYLINQHHS
+445 FRSNWDYRFNPQHAV
-459 INFNYLVNRT
+459 NLNYLVNRT
-469 GNDRYDD
+469 GNDRYDE
-476 VDDSFVPSND
+476 VDSSFEPSND
-486 IVCKH
+486 VVCKH
-491 IIGLSYHQQFLQN
+491 IIGLSYHQQLWQD
-504 KIENT
+504 KMENT

-523 TDLYWQTGSDKVMG
+523 TDLYWQTGSDKVKG
-537 SNTNN
+537 ESTGI
-542 YWGYGVGTRIKFI
+542 YWGYGAGTRVSFW
-555 EPVALKVSF
+555 EPLALKASF

-585 NTALNPERSDNVNVG
+585 NTALNPEKSDNVNLGV
-600 AFGTWHPAT
+600 FGTWHPGA
-609 GHSLYYEVNGFMRFV
+609 GHVLYYEVNGFMRFV

-635 EGMMQYENV
+635 EGMMQYQNV
-644 PAVHIKGVEGEVRYS
+644 PAVHIKGLEGEVRYS

-682 DDGKLSATYL
+682 EDGKLSATYL

-703 AAEANYTFYDV
+703 AAEVNYTFHDV
-714 LLKNSSLRLGAS
+714 CRKNSSLRLETS
-726 YQWVHWYFLT
+726 YQWVHWYYLT

-751 QHVIN
+751 QHVVN
-756 ADMTYSLENGKY
+756 AGVTYSLENGRY
-768 NISVSCDNIFDRLV
+768 NLSISCDNIFDRLV

-792 RSFFLKFRMFLN
+792 RSFFLKFRVFLN